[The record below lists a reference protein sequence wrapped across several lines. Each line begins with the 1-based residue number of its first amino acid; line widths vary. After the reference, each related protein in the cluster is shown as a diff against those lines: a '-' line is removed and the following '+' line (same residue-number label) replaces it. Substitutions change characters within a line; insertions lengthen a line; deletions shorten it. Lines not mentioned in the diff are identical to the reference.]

1 MIAMNNM
8 YTKSELCKN
17 AGITPETLRHYV
29 DIGLISPKEVTEKGY
44 RKYDRDNILDL
55 WFYRLGASLGNP
67 LKEVKKWNTAMSME
81 NFFLRLR
88 EREQELENAL
98 AGLEQQ
104 LAMIREILHYTE
116 QELNSDQTVTREPG
130 LAGYRAFC
138 DAGEEAQRQIAR
150 LAELFPMVS
159 IVIDYCLPEEWR
171 ERYKGHGR
179 ESCLKSRLGIC
190 LLKERAGLLDL
201 GDKEGL
207 EEMPAMDS
215 LCVSL
220 VTDRPFELGWK
231 DFYPLL
237 EEADRGGY
245 EIKSDI
251 IGSLFCREVA
261 KNQVRYLLKC
271 RILVEGPLPGG

>member
-1 MIAMNNM
+1 MNNM

-29 DIGLISPKEVTEKGY
+29 DIGLIKPKEITEKGY

-81 NFFLRLR
+81 NFVFRLQ
-88 EREQELENAL
+88 EREQELENAM
-98 AGLEQQ
+98 ARLEQQ
-104 LAMIREILHYTE
+104 LAMIREIRHYTE

-138 DAGEEAQRQIAR
+138 DGGEAAQRQIAR
-150 LAELFPMVS
+150 MAELFPMVS
-159 IVIDYCLPEEWR
+159 IAIDYCLPENWR
-171 ERYKGHGR
+171 EVR
-179 ESCLKSRLGIC
+179 ESYDRESPLKSRLGIC
-190 LLKERAGLLDL
+190 LLKERAGLMDL
-201 GDKEGL
+201 SEKEGL

-220 VTDRPFELGWK
+220 VTDRPFALGWR

-245 EIKSDI
+245 ELKSDI

-261 KNQVRYLLKC
+261 KDQIRYLLKC
-271 RILVEGPLPGG
+271 RILVDSLKKK